1 MGKNVPPD
9 VKIALDYL
17 NGITEKKQTINI
29 KFVTVTMNGKTFQI
43 Y

>member
-1 MGKNVPPD
+1 MSFDPNKRIYIPPVQYVRYGKERED
-9 VKIALDYL
+9 
-17 NGITEKKQTINI
+17 I